1 MRCNPSLLFAIQ
13 VAYASVGVVV
23 GIIVCIAFLD
33 KTFGNTH
40 AAAWGGVSGG
50 LAFLNLTLYV
60 YVFVTREKRGR
71 PLNSNLLMTFAFEG
85 AVATG
90 AGLGGFV
97 AYLGLG
103 IDDSVHH
110 HGKVARAR
118 VLCSSNPCS
127 LLLIEPSLVKSW
139 YVASV
144 WSFMTLK
151 WGLSTFFFATR
162 KLRQAPLDGS
172 YIAITN

>member
-110 HGKVARAR
+110 H
-118 VLCSSNPCS
+118 
-127 LLLIEPSLVKSW
+127 EPSLVKSW